1 MKPQKKSVPK
11 ENRERIRRILIKLL
25 TDLLVK
31 NQKLQTTLDEA
42 VESIIEIFE
51 YKDLKNPRV
60 IFCPHP
66 LVYPEGHV
74 KWEKVHRL

>member
-42 VESIIEIFE
+42 VESITEIFE
-51 YKDLKNPRV
+51 HKDLKNPKAV
-60 IFCPHP
+60 FCPP
-66 LVYPEGHV
+66 LLEYPEERV
-74 KWEKVHRL
+74 KLEKVHRF